1 MKPKKQNMSLCL
13 IQNLNI
19 LNNIIKQMKEQKT
32 HVPMCFVLFMF
43 GFKINRNHKMQ
54 MKLYDFCFH
63 LKEIKKKKQK
73 QKRPPRPGNT
83 LHCSVYVS
91 GTLNTIESEPLGCHV
106 IKSPPQQPAIPR
118 DE

>member
-1 MKPKKQNMSLCL
+1 
-13 IQNLNI
+13 
-19 LNNIIKQMKEQKT
+19 MKEQKT
-32 HVPMCFVLFMF
+32 HVPMGFVLFMF

-54 MKLYDFCFH
+54 LKLYDFCFH

-106 IKSPPQQPAIPR
+106 IKSPPQQPAILR